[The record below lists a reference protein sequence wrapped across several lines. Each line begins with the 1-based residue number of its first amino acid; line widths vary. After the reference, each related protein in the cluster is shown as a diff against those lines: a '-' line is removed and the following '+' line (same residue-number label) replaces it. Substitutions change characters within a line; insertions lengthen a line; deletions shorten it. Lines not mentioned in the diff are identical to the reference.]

1 MKLSNLIE
9 NSVDKDLKIRKELAF
24 AGHTRTELTS
34 VEAQHAMQK
43 NLAINI
49 GGLKNV
55 HIIKDLPRLHLNQ
68 IEKLLQVSFN
78 ESRRGKFSAP
88 GIPARI
94 GWRIN
99 NRLAII
105 VLNDADSKSFGKI
118 YRKDRVKVVT
128 WKELVATL
136 DRIMKDPIF
145 SSNDDFDE

>member
-9 NSVDKDLKIRKELAF
+9 NSVDKDLKIRKELAY
-24 AGHTRTELTS
+24 AGHTRTELTPD
-34 VEAQHAMQK
+34 EARDVMQK

-68 IEKLLQVSFN
+68 IEKLLKVSFG
-78 ESRRGKFSAP
+78 ERRRGKFSAP

-94 GWRIN
+94 AWRIN

-105 VLNDADSKSFGKI
+105 VINDADSKSFGKI
-118 YRKDRVKVVT
+118 YERDRVKFVT
-128 WKELVATL
+128 WKELVASM
-136 DRIMKDPIF
+136 DRMMKDPIF
-145 SSNDDFDE
+145 SKGDDFSE